1 MSSTQ
6 QAVRKVLL
14 LIAYT
19 EEETGARKWSDL
31 LKVTRIVRGRHTGQ
45 AIEFV
50 AQKSSY
56 LIQQIPSL
64 SYSLG
69 VSWPFCSF
77 IYVLKSAFNFHE
89 KKKSHWDELE
99 LHWICSSVRREWHLS
114 GIEFPIHEHMLSLH
128 LFRSYSMPFNKVLQ
142 LLTIGFIRVFLG

>member
-45 AIEFV
+45 VIEFV

-89 KKKSHWDELE
+89 KKNPIGMNWNCTESAVQWGENDIFLASNF
-99 LHWICSSVRREWHLS
+99 LFVNTCSLSICLDRIQCLS
-114 GIEFPIHEHMLSLH
+114 IRFYN
-128 LFRSYSMPFNKVLQ
+128 F
-142 LLTIGFIRVFLG
+142 LL